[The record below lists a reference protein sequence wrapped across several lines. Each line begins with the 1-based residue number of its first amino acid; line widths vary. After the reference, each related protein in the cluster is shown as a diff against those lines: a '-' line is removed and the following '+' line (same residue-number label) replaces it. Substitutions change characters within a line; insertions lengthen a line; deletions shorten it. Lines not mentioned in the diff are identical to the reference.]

1 MRGGEPKLSPADP
14 RHPRAMDKLQRF
26 LTSVDETLCKYVVCQ
41 HPPCWETMRRLERG
55 FPRISLQ
62 SEPKLPLESE
72 GDLPLLHILDL
83 PQWSADQGIDVSIVP
98 LTSRKTPASSQSYK
112 LSPHPD
118 NLQSASLLGT
128 SRESSLD
135 FMQFT
140 RSCSCSPLTRD
151 RLVDLRKVEVMELN
165 QQTSSCD
172 QYLGKNIFI
181 WVPNLQNKRKWQKE
195 HAYSIVTPQSVSV
208 KEISFQGQ
216 PYDELVG
223 LSVEQKQRQKNKKAK
238 KKTAN
243 EWHPYTYLARN
254 QQRLK
259 GWKDTLHS
267 LNKEHRNELPEIMEG
282 FLTQPYNSDHVTEQ
296 ILTQQ
301 YCSTKSQ
308 SLFNHYEDQGAR
320 KIPAHVMLIPV
331 SKKITLHHFNEKQKQ
346 AQSTLHSRG
355 SHRMDAQHLK
365 VRSLDINHLK
375 IQTYFDNNL
384 SVIKENTDSDPDYRH
399 PPSPVLSTNGVDPID
414 TLNTKRDTHSI
425 IMVNKF
431 LMAEPGSQE
440 TGSSSLTTSVYSQ
453 ENNILTIPTA
463 EVQNTKWT
471 KMGTSTTEQA
481 GFKDQH
487 SSPADNQKEQQD
499 LITATEITPPIEGQ
513 EGSEDQRAIS
523 IDKQDQQ
530 QDLSTATEVRP
541 SFVEKAGSED
551 QSTIPFD
558 KMDQQQDLSTA
569 TEVRPSFVE
578 KAGSEDQSTTPIDK
592 MDQQQDLSI
601 ATEVKPQ
608 IMKQMGSEIKNKF
621 LIAKEN
627 ELQDLSTVTDVG
639 PPTVEQGNFENQNSF
654 PTVERNELQETK
666 WVDTEDQNTVITD
679 LSPATEMQ
687 IPIIDQG
694 INDQNDLPVTERNE
708 QHDLGVATES
718 TVLI

>member
-1 MRGGEPKLSPADP
+1 
-14 RHPRAMDKLQRF
+14 
-26 LTSVDETLCKYVVCQ
+26 
-41 HPPCWETMRRLERG
+41 
-55 FPRISLQ
+55 
-62 SEPKLPLESE
+62 
-72 GDLPLLHILDL
+72 
-83 PQWSADQGIDVSIVP
+83 
-98 LTSRKTPASSQSYK
+98 
-112 LSPHPD
+112 
-118 NLQSASLLGT
+118 
-128 SRESSLD
+128 
-135 FMQFT
+135 MQFP
-140 RSCSCSPLTRD
+140 RSCSSSPLTRD
-151 RLVDLRKVEVMELN
+151 RPVDLRKVEVMELN

-181 WVPNLQNKRKWQKE
+181 WVPDLQNKRKWQKE
-195 HAYSIVTPQSVSV
+195 HAYSIVTPQSVSI

-238 KKTAN
+238 KKTGN

-282 FLTQPYNSDHVTEQ
+282 FLTQPYNSDRVTEQ

-301 YCSTKSQ
+301 YSSTKSQ
-308 SLFNHYEDQGAR
+308 SLFNYFEDQGAR

-365 VRSLDINHLK
+365 VRNLDINHLK
-375 IQTYFDNNL
+375 MQTYFDNNL
-384 SVIKENTDSDPDYRH
+384 SVFKENTDSDPDYMH

-414 TLNTKRDTHSI
+414 TLNTKRDTNSI
-425 IMVNKF
+425 IMDNKF

-440 TGSSSLTTSVYSQ
+440 TGSSSLTAPVYSQ

-463 EVQNTKWT
+463 KVQNTKWT
-471 KMGTSTTEQA
+471 KMGTSTMEQA

-513 EGSEDQRAIS
+513 AGSEDQRAISNDKQDQQQDLPTVTEITPPIEGQAGSEDQRAISIDKQDQQQDLPTVTEITPPIEGQAGSEDQRAIS

-530 QDLSTATEVRP
+530 QDLSTTTEVRP

-551 QSTIPFD
+551 QSTIPID
-558 KMDQQQDLSTA
+558 KVDQEQDLST
-569 TEVRPSFVE
+569 
-578 KAGSEDQSTTPIDK
+578 
-592 MDQQQDLSI
+592 

-608 IMKQMGSEIKNKF
+608 IMKQMGSEIKSKF

-639 PPTVEQGNFENQNSF
+639 PPTVEQGNSENQSSF
-654 PTVERNELQETK
+654 PTVERNEVQETK
-666 WVDTEDQNTVITD
+666 WVDTEDQNTLTVAVITD

-694 INDQNDLPVTERNE
+694 INDQSDLPVTERNE
-708 QHDLGVATES
+708 QQDLGATTES